1 MSLTSSHEVTSLLKA
16 WCAGDEAALDR
27 LMPLVYEELRRA
39 ARCYMRRENSGHTLQ
54 TTALINE
61 VYLRLVTFP
70 GISWQN
76 RAHFFA
82 VCAKLMR
89 RILVDLARSRN
100 AQKRG
105 AGVREDAFDE
115 ALFAPNSLSF
125 DLLALN
131 QAMNRLDAIDQRK
144 CRVVEM
150 KFFGGLSVEESAE
163 VLNVSEETVKRDWR
177 LAKVWLLREL
187 KSGPCDGA

>member
-1 MSLTSSHEVTSLLKA
+1 
-16 WCAGDEAALDR
+16 
-27 LMPLVYEELRRA
+27 MPLVYEELRRA
-39 ARCYMRRENSGHTLQ
+39 AQRYMRRENSGHTLQ

-115 ALFAPNSLSF
+115 ALPAPSSLSF

-131 QAMNRLDAIDQRK
+131 EAMNRLSEFDPRK

-163 VLNVSEETVKRDWR
+163 VLNVSAETVKRDWR
-177 LAKVWLLREL
+177 LARVWLSREL
-187 KSGPCDGA
+187 QAEPRDGA